1 MIVESIV
8 VHNSDWPT
16 GTQVI
21 CTLDA
26 PVVSQ
31 AARTDIHDS
40 FVRILA
46 VNPEVVSQVNL
57 YTSNYIFFNHFKV
70 LILKVDI
77 HYILLHFLQIGC
89 KASLKSNFL
98 LVQWLT
104 RSKTSYICTITY
116 NRMYPLKK
124 LKEM

>member
-1 MIVESIV
+1 MRYLEHVFSKFFVKLILFFKQFVLVIEFFLNQEHLIVESIV

-57 YTSNYIFFNHFKV
+57 YTSN
-70 LILKVDI
+70 
-77 HYILLHFLQIGC
+77 
-89 KASLKSNFL
+89 
-98 LVQWLT
+98 
-104 RSKTSYICTITY
+104 
-116 NRMYPLKK
+116 
-124 LKEM
+124 